1 MKIQII
7 RCSIPGLWYEKL
19 EFPIKMD
26 VIEAVN
32 DKNLG
37 EFFRIRNFD
46 PKDFYYSHLKH
57 VYIAKAD
64 CMNDEDYSDEPKQ
77 PFCYEFKARPWQ
89 PSFKPLDNISKESKE
104 NILKAFKN
112 TGSSVIKNETIKH
125 DEGKTC
131 LSDVPQLSLMSV
143 AKVFNYGAKK
153 YSKFNYSSG
162 TSWLRYYDACQRHL
176 NSWIIGEDI
185 DESFCHHIDHAI
197 ASLMMLRENIHLN
210 KGEDNRNK
218 IYNK

>member
-7 RCSIPGLWYEKL
+7 RCSIPGLWYEKM

-26 VIEAVN
+26 VIEADS

-37 EFFRIRNFD
+37 EFFRIKRFD
-46 PKDFYYSHLKH
+46 PKDFYYSHLKY

-64 CMNDEDYSDEPKQ
+64 CMNDEDYSDEPKKT
-77 PFCYEFKARPWQ
+77 FCYEYKARPWQ
-89 PSFKPLDNISKESKE
+89 PSFKPAEPTMERRKELIIELGKE
-104 NILKAFKN
+104 P
-112 TGSSVIKNETIKH
+112 GTIKF

-143 AKVFNYGAKK
+143 AKVFNYGSSK
-153 YSKFNYSSG
+153 YSKFNYSAG
-162 TSWLRYYDACQRHL
+162 TQWLRYYDACQRHL
-176 NSWIIGEDI
+176 NSWMTGENI
-185 DESFCHHIDHAI
+185 DESKCHHIDHAI

-218 IYNK
+218 IYSK